1 MHGRGRRKQ
10 ETNSFSSTLLYCL
23 ALALVASCVDPY
35 GLLACNLALCGRLW
49 WAHSTLIDRSQLLWL
64 VETGRPEQAGRPAGR
79 PAWKEPKER
88 AAQCTQLW
96 TGQQLVCCKCNMHLS
111 DAEPGRPVGRL
122 ARPTLA

>member
-1 MHGRGRRKQ
+1 MHGRGRGKQ
-10 ETNSFSSTLLYCL
+10 ETNSFSSILYCL

-79 PAWKEPKER
+79 RGRNRKNALHSARSCGPA
-88 AAQCTQLW
+88 
-96 TGQQLVCCKCNMHLS
+96 S
-111 DAEPGRPVGRL
+111 S
-122 ARPTLA
+122 